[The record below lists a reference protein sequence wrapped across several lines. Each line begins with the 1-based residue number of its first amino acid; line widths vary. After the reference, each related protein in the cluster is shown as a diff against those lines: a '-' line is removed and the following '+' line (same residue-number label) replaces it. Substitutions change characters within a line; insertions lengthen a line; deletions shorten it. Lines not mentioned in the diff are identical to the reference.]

1 MSYRDFPFTAQN
13 PHSPKAESLLGRRK
27 ISDDLFAEKYRAM
40 YRAMIEKD
48 GTSLNALL
56 DENFVLVH
64 MTGMRQNK
72 QAFIRAVEN
81 GTLNYFSEDLQ
92 ETKTVVYKDFV
103 YFTGKS
109 HVNAAV
115 FGGGRHTWHL
125 QLDIKFV
132 FANGDWLI
140 SESVASTW

>member
-1 MSYRDFPFTAQN
+1 MPDNDRFT
-13 PHSPKAESLLGRRK
+13 
-27 ISDDLFAEKYRAM
+27 IKYRAM

-48 GTSLNALL
+48 GAALAKLL
-56 DENFVLVH
+56 DDSFVLVH

-92 ETKTVVYKDFV
+92 ETKTIVYKDFV
-103 YFTGKS
+103 LFTGKS
-109 HVNAAV
+109 IVNAAV

-125 QLDIKFV
+125 QLEMKYIYV
-132 FANGDWLI
+132 GNDWLI
-140 SESVASTW
+140 SEAVASTW